1 MSKAQKY
8 NKVRSVKES
17 VLDNGLNTNSKHL
30 WLSSDNLDVN
40 NRADEYFKDIS
51 YFIDLQRKF
60 KINRIT
66 SDLTVTY
73 NKYC

>member
-1 MSKAQKY
+1 MKKGQKA

-17 VLDNGLNTNSKHL
+17 ILDNDLNIKSKHL

-51 YFIDLQRKF
+51 YFIDL
-60 KINRIT
+60 
-66 SDLTVTY
+66 
-73 NKYC
+73 